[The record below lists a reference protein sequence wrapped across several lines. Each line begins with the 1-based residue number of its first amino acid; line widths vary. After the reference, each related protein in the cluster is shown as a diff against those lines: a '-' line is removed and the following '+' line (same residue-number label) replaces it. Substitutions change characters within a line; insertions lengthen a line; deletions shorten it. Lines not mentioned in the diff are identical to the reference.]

1 MFAYLYHPQ
10 GNKFEF
16 KDDWGEQLVS
26 KCSPILAIFDVIKE
40 EITVLDGVPNHLSAG
55 QVGNI
60 MSERMISCKSQRE

>member
-10 GNKFEF
+10 GSKFEF

-40 EITVLDGVPNHLSAG
+40 EIAVLDGVPDHLSAG
-55 QVGNI
+55 QVGRI
-60 MSERMISCKSQRE
+60 VSERTILCKSQRE